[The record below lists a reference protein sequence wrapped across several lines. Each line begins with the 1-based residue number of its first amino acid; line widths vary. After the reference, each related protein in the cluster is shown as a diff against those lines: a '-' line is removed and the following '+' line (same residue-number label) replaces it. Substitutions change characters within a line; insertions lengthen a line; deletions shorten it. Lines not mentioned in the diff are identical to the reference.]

1 MSDALIRAQIKII
14 LEDVTGIGV
23 VYDYFRWRQNWAD
36 WLELMTDRSGS
47 PPADKINGWMF
58 ERESTPTSD
67 DGVPIGQIERVHH
80 YNFLGVYEIDDAAGS
95 GKTFQAI
102 LDAIFDAFKS
112 NRKLNGTADRH
123 DFIQISG
130 VGIDDYGE
138 VSYHYAG
145 LSLTVHERVS
155 K

>member
-1 MSDALIRAQIKII
+1 MSDALIRAQIKVI
-14 LEDVTGIGV
+14 LAAVSDIGEV
-23 VYDYFRWRQNWAD
+23 HDYFRYRKSWAD
-36 WLELMTDRSGS
+36 WLDLMTNTSGS
-47 PPADKINGWMF
+47 PSVTRINGWMF
-58 ERESTPTSD
+58 DREYMVTSD
-67 DGVPIGQIERVHH
+67 DDIPVGMIEYVHH

-95 GKTFQAI
+95 SKDFQTL
-102 LDAIFDAFKS
+102 LDGICTAFKS

-123 DFIQISG
+123 DFMQINA
-130 VGIDDYGE
+130 VGIDEYGE